1 MQNTTHDN
9 VILELTVRNHPGVMT
24 HVCGLFARRA
34 FNVEGILCLPIQD
47 SDKSHIWLLVNDDQ
61 RLEQMISQIDK
72 LEDVVKVQR
81 NQSDPTM
88 FNKIAV
94 FFQQVIFSPG
104 WDIYIRASLYSAT
117 QIIQSIYS
125 SIEDNID
132 FLFISSGQFTSRPQI
147 PGAVLID
154 FSKNSSSKFIKLLI
168 HNHNLLFVICNAF
181 VALSVVIRLKVS
193 IIFVLSNDS

>member
-61 RLEQMISQIDK
+61 RLEQMISQI
-72 LEDVVKVQR
+72 VQR

-94 FFQQVIFSPG
+94 FFQ
-104 WDIYIRASLYSAT
+104 
-117 QIIQSIYS
+117 
-125 SIEDNID
+125 
-132 FLFISSGQFTSRPQI
+132 
-147 PGAVLID
+147 
-154 FSKNSSSKFIKLLI
+154 
-168 HNHNLLFVICNAF
+168 
-181 VALSVVIRLKVS
+181 
-193 IIFVLSNDS
+193 

>member
-94 FFQQVIFSPG
+94 FFSVTAQG
-104 WDIYIRASLYSAT
+104 LN
-117 QIIQSIYS
+117 
-125 SIEDNID
+125 NI
-132 FLFISSGQFTSRPQI
+132 
-147 PGAVLID
+147 ALI
-154 FSKNSSSKFIKLLI
+154 
-168 HNHNLLFVICNAF
+168 V
-181 VALSVVIRLKVS
+181 KVS
-193 IIFVLSNDS
+193 AYFFLPARTRP